1 MIITIFGF
9 CPYGPVI
16 IYCMGCGRE
25 EITWFSGGEDAGG
38 GGGFGG
44 FWGDHMVF
52 RGEDG
57 GGPEDFGEI
66 TWFSGR
72 EEGGGEIGRHQR
84 SLKGEFWK
92 IDCPPSSP
100 SP

>member
-1 MIITIFGF
+1 
-9 CPYGPVI
+9 
-16 IYCMGCGRE
+16 MGGGRE
-25 EITWFSGGEDAGG
+25 EITWFSGGEDAG

-57 GGPEDFGEI
+57 G
-66 TWFSGR
+66 SGGFWGDHMVFR
-72 EEGGGEIGRHQR
+72 EEGGEIGRHQR

>member
-1 MIITIFGF
+1 
-9 CPYGPVI
+9 
-16 IYCMGCGRE
+16 MGGGRK
-25 EITWFSGGEDAGG
+25 EITWFSGGEDAGEG
-38 GGGFGG
+38 GSVDFGEITWFSGGKIGGSGG

-52 RGEDG
+52 RE
-57 GGPEDFGEI
+57 
-66 TWFSGR
+66 R
-72 EEGGGEIGRHQR
+72 RRGGGEIGRHQR

>member
-1 MIITIFGF
+1 MVFRR
-9 CPYGPVI
+9 
-16 IYCMGCGRE
+16 GRC
-25 EITWFSGGEDAGG
+25 GG
-38 GGGFGG
+38 GGGGSGG

-72 EEGGGEIGRHQR
+72 EEGGGGN
-84 SLKGEFWK
+84 SVVTNGV
-92 IDCPPSSP
+92 
-100 SP
+100 

>member
-1 MIITIFGF
+1 
-9 CPYGPVI
+9 
-16 IYCMGCGRE
+16 MGCGWE

-38 GGGFGG
+38 GGS
-44 FWGDHMVF
+44 V
-52 RGEDG
+52 
-57 GGPEDFGEI
+57 DFGEI
-66 TWFSGR
+66 TWFSGGKMGAVR
-72 EEGGGEIGRHQR
+72 RILGRSHGFQGEKKGGGEIGRHQR